1 MLKDIH
7 HSMVIA
13 LFSINLVT
21 KLFDVEIKWIKM
33 VNHFSVSVSN
43 AISMAISQLNAKL
56 WKRNFQMEGM
66 LDVMLVADLVIF
78 LINAEQEGIDRITVL
93 DKETMCATI
102 ATHQVTLQDF
112 VEVRI

>member
-1 MLKDIH
+1 
-7 HSMVIA
+7 
-13 LFSINLVT
+13 
-21 KLFDVEIKWIKM
+21 
-33 VNHFSVSVSN
+33 
-43 AISMAISQLNAKL
+43 
-56 WKRNFQMEGM
+56 MEGM